1 MWYLSDTPPRCLVLL
16 TQQYNNDIYFPPFKL
31 VSCSFSISRV
41 CRLLMSV
48 TEEEKALINPV
59 IVSYCTICSLPPE
72 YCKYGPMWDLHT
84 GEKTVASANTPVVAE
99 SKNSSAVISIKIAPR
114 IGRRYLT
121 TISGLEKFDVDIGKA
136 CKVFAKKFAC
146 GVGSKDSEIEIQGD
160 VEESIIETITSNW
173 KQIKSRNLVIR
184 RKEK

>member
-1 MWYLSDTPPRCLVLL
+1 
-16 TQQYNNDIYFPPFKL
+16 
-31 VSCSFSISRV
+31 
-41 CRLLMSV
+41 MSV
-48 TEEEKALINPV
+48 IEDEKAPISIPV

-72 YCKYGPMWDLHT
+72 YCKYGPMWDLHN
-84 GEKTVASANTPVVAE
+84 GEKTAASANTPVVVE
-99 SKNSSAVISIKIAPR
+99 SKTSGTVITIKIAPR
-114 IGRRYLT
+114 VGRRYLT